1 MLPDVHLFRPVE
13 YHQVFS
19 TAPSPLQHVVPIPS
33 LLRTILAVLAH
44 LCLPFRAP
52 FSNAFC
58 RPSTILIP
66 MPMEQLNFSNAQ
78 GAPSFLAVLL
88 SSKLPQYQTRRHYL
102 LLRDRGRSSKAR
114 RTPRAR
120 RRNLS
125 PPPHLLKVPALPYQ
139 VQQPRSH
146 HASHCGLVLFCLSVA
161 HLPRTPMVIN
171 TGAAHVQSPYSL
183 RLPLFQQSCFLV
195 VRLV

>member
-1 MLPDVHLFRPVE
+1 
-13 YHQVFS
+13 
-19 TAPSPLQHVVPIPS
+19 
-33 LLRTILAVLAH
+33 
-44 LCLPFRAP
+44 
-52 FSNAFC
+52 
-58 RPSTILIP
+58 

-88 SSKLPQYQTRRHYL
+88 SSKLLQYRTNRHYL

-125 PPPHLLKVPALPYQ
+125 PPPHLLKVPVLPHQ

-146 HASHCGLVLFCLSVA
+146 HPSHCGLVSFCLSVA

-171 TGAAHVQSPYSL
+171 RSSTCTTILLFTSSALPTILFPRRETRLIILTAMTNVILVPKL
-183 RLPLFQQSCFLV
+183 RVSKTIS
-195 VRLV
+195 